1 MEKSFDFVGLGF
13 CSNDYLCILPYIPL
27 DNKVKIIKRLIQGG
41 GPAGNSTVAA
51 SKLGL
56 RAAFV
61 SAIGD
66 DSDGKKMLEDFEAEK
81 VCTRGIK
88 VRKGCESP
96 LAYCWIDEPTGAR
109 SVAWTRGNTPELEAD
124 EVDMSLLE
132 GAKILHI
139 DGHNPKGALA
149 AAKRAKELGV
159 LVNFDAGTVRDGVA
173 ELLPYADL
181 LIASEAFARAWTK
194 EEDLEKALPKLAEY
208 GAKVTG
214 CTMGARGSMMYE
226 GGRFVKCPAFE
237 GVEVVDTTGAGD
249 LFHTG
254 FAVRYLETR
263 DLMDCQRFGAA
274 CAALKCAGL
283 GGRMTAPSRAQVDEF
298 LSKR

>member
-41 GPAGNSTVAA
+41 GARRATRPLAA

-124 EVDMSLLE
+124 EVDLSLLE

-139 DGHNPKGALA
+139 DGTTPRGPSPPPRGRKS
-149 AAKRAKELGV
+149 LG
-159 LVNFDAGTVRDGVA
+159 F
-173 ELLPYADL
+173 
-181 LIASEAFARAWTK
+181 S
-194 EEDLEKALPKLAEY
+194 
-208 GAKVTG
+208 
-214 CTMGARGSMMYE
+214 
-226 GGRFVKCPAFE
+226 
-237 GVEVVDTTGAGD
+237 
-249 LFHTG
+249 
-254 FAVRYLETR
+254 
-263 DLMDCQRFGAA
+263 
-274 CAALKCAGL
+274 
-283 GGRMTAPSRAQVDEF
+283 
-298 LSKR
+298 

>member
-27 DNKVKIIKRLIQGG
+27 DNKVKIIRRLIQGG

-66 DSDGKKMLEDFEAEK
+66 DADGRKMLEDFEAEK

-88 VRKGCESP
+88 VRGGCESP

-124 EVDMSLLE
+124 EVDLSLLE

-159 LVNFDAGTVRDGVA
+159 LVNFDAGTVRDGIA
-173 ELLPYADL
+173 ELLPYACFGVA
-181 LIASEAFARAWTK
+181 IAGLMYIILSSLFKIFGVKKVMRYF
-194 EEDLEKALPKLAEY
+194 PPI
-208 GAKVTG
+208 VTG
-214 CTMGARGSMMYE
+214 PIIICIGMTLANSAINNCTGSW
-226 GGRFVKCPAFE
+226 
-237 GVEVVDTTGAGD
+237 DI
-249 LFHTG
+249 
-254 FAVRYLETR
+254 
-263 DLMDCQRFGAA
+263 
-274 CAALKCAGL
+274 ALVAIL
-283 GGRMTAPSRAQVDEF
+283 T
-298 LSKR
+298 LSLIHI

>member
-124 EVDMSLLE
+124 EVDLSLLE

-149 AAKRAKELGV
+149 AAKRAKELG
-159 LVNFDAGTVRDGVA
+159 GSR
-173 ELLPYADL
+173 ELRRRHRPRRRGRAPAVCRPLHRF
-181 LIASEAFARAWTK
+181 EAFA
-194 EEDLEKALPKLAEY
+194 AL
-208 GAKVTG
+208 
-214 CTMGARGSMMYE
+214 
-226 GGRFVKCPAFE
+226 GR
-237 GVEVVDTTGAGD
+237 
-249 LFHTG
+249 
-254 FAVRYLETR
+254 RR
-263 DLMDCQRFGAA
+263 RI
-274 CAALKCAGL
+274 
-283 GGRMTAPSRAQVDEF
+283 
-298 LSKR
+298 SKRRSRSSRIRR